1 MKAMKQH
8 TAGAGGAAV
17 PFLTIIRLDYA
28 DPGAVHFIGTDGG
41 SLYEVIVIIP
51 EGSEIEISP
60 NNAGYMELYGATVIV
75 SGYESKNLNGSYI
88 TGQRIRVIYSHEY
101 VNRTFSQAE
110 ADLLMNAGNIA
121 G

>member
-1 MKAMKQH
+1 MKAMKDRH
-8 TAGAGGAAV
+8 GV
-17 PFLTIIRLDYA
+17 PILTIVRFDFEGE
-28 DPGAVHFIGTDGG
+28 PEGALHYVATDGC
-41 SLYEVIVIIP
+41 STYELIMIVP
-51 EGSEIEISP
+51 EGSEINIVP

-88 TGQRIRVIYSHEY
+88 TGQRVRVIYSHEY
-101 VNRTFSQAE
+101 VNRTFAEAE